1 MKRLTKTEKREI
13 KRLVG
18 EGKKLQ
24 EVANMYG
31 VSEATI
37 SYHTA
42 KTRGKKSTTQSDTTD
57 YKTLYYKALAILV
70 ENRLIEVELT

>member
-24 EVANMYG
+24 EVAKMYG

-37 SYHTA
+37 SYHTT
-42 KTRGKKSTTQSDTTD
+42 KTRGKKSTVQSDTTD